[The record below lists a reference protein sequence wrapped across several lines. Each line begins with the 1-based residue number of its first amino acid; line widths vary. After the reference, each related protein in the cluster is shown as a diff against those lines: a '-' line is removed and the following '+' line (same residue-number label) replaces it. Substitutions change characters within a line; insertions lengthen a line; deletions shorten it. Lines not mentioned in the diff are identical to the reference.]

1 MMGDYSCSSIYKIY
15 CRDIRVP
22 DFYIGSTKCI
32 QNRIN
37 CHYNSYNNPKSK
49 RFNLKLYNFIR
60 DHGEWGEWVI
70 EEIYSFSCNNRKELP
85 EKEQE
90 FITKLKP
97 SLNVNSANK
106 ETKNKEC
113 TVIDNYIEEEPA
125 VKRRERRRIVWDESG
140 EIRIEDSITGERIMC
155 TRSDEREE

>member
-15 CRDIRVP
+15 CRDIRIS
-22 DFYIGSTKCI
+22 DFYIGSSKCI

-37 CHYNSYNNPKSK
+37 SHYNIYNNPNDK
-49 RFNLKLYNFIR
+49 RSNMKLYNFIR
-60 DHGEWGEWVI
+60 DHGEWGEWII
-70 EEIYSFSCNNRKELP
+70 EEIYSFSCNNKEELR

-106 ETKNKEC
+106 KTKNKEC
-113 TVIDNYIEEEPA
+113 SVIENYIEEDKPI

-140 EIRIEDSITGERIMC
+140 EIHVEDSITGERIM
-155 TRSDEREE
+155 